1 MLRESGID
9 PELLSDEEPGVV
21 EGTWEV
27 RVAPGDVPAAEAIAR
42 SREAVRA
49 ANPEVAEGGE
59 EDPSHELDLVTVE
72 ITDGSTAEMQAIA
85 IQSILQ
91 AEGIQ
96 SVIIGSST
104 MPNLGYEVRVSAEDL
119 DRARQTLLDAKAAG
133 PAAAAEAEQASESI
147 H

>member
-1 MLRESGID
+1 
-9 PELLSDEEPGVV
+9 
-21 EGTWEV
+21 
-27 RVAPGDVPAAEAIAR
+27 
-42 SREAVRA
+42 
-49 ANPEVAEGGE
+49 
-59 EDPSHELDLVTVE
+59 VE